1 MSNNYSA
8 LVKTG
13 QEPEDKVNPSL
24 KISSIGTEVKKN
36 SSQMPDGSALLTNT
50 GNHSSLKN
58 RGINYIIHAVPRPRS
73 SCASDEEF
81 IEIAVKAAQNSIILA
96 DREGQEAIDELAI
109 CLIGGEIYRGSCSS
123 EKLAEGIIR
132 GGGISGAI
140 CKALGAEASSVD
152 QQRKGLMKKFN
163 SLAHDSQENDDD
175 TAKDNKYKIKING
188 LNPVFQTEKDKRQ
201 FEAEDFIEIEE
212 IKNSNGQHSPVQDN
226 DNNHNQNGNNQN
238 DNENND
244 KGQKPNHDNGSN
256 DNNPNKKKDKK
267 TPAPTIPNSVKE
279 YFRENKVKSIE
290 LEGEN

>member
-132 GGGISGAI
+132 
-140 CKALGAEASSVD
+140 E
-152 QQRKGLMKKFN
+152 
-163 SLAHDSQENDDD
+163 
-175 TAKDNKYKIKING
+175 
-188 LNPVFQTEKDKRQ
+188 DK
-201 FEAEDFIEIEE
+201 EFIGT
-212 IKNSNGQHSPVQDN
+212 IKNDKSKGIDVRVGDITAMK
-226 DNNHNQNGNNQN
+226 NNT
-238 DNENND
+238 
-244 KGQKPNHDNGSN
+244 
-256 DNNPNKKKDKK
+256 KKKI
-267 TPAPTIPNSVKE
+267 AI
-279 YFRENKVKSIE
+279 
-290 LEGEN
+290 